1 MYHCVCHT
9 LWCQSQVMGCAG
21 DSGASTLKRASL
33 LMVGDTLDLQEKAFI
48 KQQQVYLK
56 ALVKAEF
63 LP

>member
-1 MYHCVCHT
+1 
-9 LWCQSQVMGCAG
+9 MGCAG

-33 LMVGDTLDLQEKAFI
+33 LMVGDSLDLQEKAFI